1 MVLISEVKGLV
12 VKVKVVGNVIDNIF
26 LLSLFVFR
34 VFLIF
39 YKFIFKKIKN

>member
-26 LLSLFVFR
+26 LSSLFVFR